1 MPLARVRPAV
11 ESSRGMDP
19 NPSASSSVSSHQR
32 WAHLRFSVVGPLLA
46 SPPAPGQ
53 LRVRLRALADQSWRH
68 PASGE
73 WVHFGVSTI
82 ERWYYCALRAKQDPV
97 GVLQRRVRKDAGAFR
112 AIAAA
117 LAEKLTAQYR
127 AHPQWSYQL
136 HADNLAAVVEKEPAL
151 GTCPAYASVRRFL
164 KAHGLFPRT
173 RRGPV
178 HSPGAQAAEIR
189 FATREVRSYQSEQV
203 NALWHLDFHHGKVR
217 VLLSD
222 GQWGYPLL
230 FGVLDDRS
238 RLCCHLQWYLS
249 EGAEEL
255 CHGLSQALLKR
266 ALPRALMTDNGSA
279 MLAAET
285 TQGLA
290 RLGMLHE
297 TTLPYSP
304 YQNGKQENF
313 WSQIEGRL
321 LPLLEG
327 VADLSLRALN
337 DATQAWVEMEYN
349 RKEHSELGQSPLAA
363 YQATKDVGR
372 PAPDAAA
379 VALAFTAEA
388 SRTQRRSDGTFT
400 LGGVRFEV
408 PSRYG
413 HLERLHLRAAAWDL
427 RQVHLVDPKTGVA
440 LCRLYP
446 LDKHRNAEGRRATRV
461 APLDAAPVAPTG
473 VAPLLQKLI
482 AQYAATG
489 LPPAY
494 LPQAQRKD
502 HA

>member
-1 MPLARVRPAV
+1 
-11 ESSRGMDP
+11 MDP
-19 NPSASSSVSSHQR
+19 NPPATSTPIALPAR

-46 SPPAPGQ
+46 SPPTRGQ
-53 LRVRLRALADQSWRH
+53 LRARLRALADQAWRH
-68 PASGE
+68 PTRGD

-82 ERWYYCALRAKQDPV
+82 ERWYYRALQAKQDPV
-97 GVLQRRVRKDAGAFR
+97 GVLRRQVRRDAGTFTAMP
-112 AIAAA
+112 AA
-117 LAEKLTAQYR
+117 LGEKLVAQYR

-136 HADNLAAVVEKEPAL
+136 QADNLAAVATKEPAL
-151 GTCPAYASVRRFL
+151 GPCPGYTCVRRFL
-164 KAHGLFPRT
+164 KAHGLFPRP

-178 HSPGAQAAEIR
+178 HRPGAQAAEAR
-189 FATREVRSYQSEQV
+189 FGGREIRSYQSEQV

-217 VLLSD
+217 VLLAD

-230 FGVLDDRS
+230 LGVLDDRS
-238 RLCCHLQWYLS
+238 RLCCHLQWYLH

-255 CHGLSQALLKR
+255 CHGLMQALLKR
-266 ALPRALMTDNGSA
+266 ALPRALMSDNGSA

-290 RLGMLHE
+290 RLGILHE

-313 WSQIEGRL
+313 WGQIEGRL
-321 LPLLEG
+321 LPMLEG
-327 VADLSLRALN
+327 VADLSLRHLN

-363 YQATKDVGR
+363 YQQAPDVGR

-379 VALAFTAEA
+379 VALSFTAELI
-388 SRTQRRSDGTFT
+388 RTQRRSDGTLT
-400 LGGVRFEV
+400 VAGVRFEV

-413 HLERLHLRAAAWDL
+413 HLERLHLRVASWDL
-427 RQVHLVDPKTGVA
+427 SQVHLVDPKTGVL
-440 LCRLYP
+440 LCRLFP
-446 LDKHRNAEGRRATRV
+446 LDKHRNAAGRRATRV
-461 APLDAAPVAPTG
+461 SPVETTPIPPTG
-473 VAPLLQKLI
+473 MAPLLEQLI

-494 LPQAQRKD
+494 LPKAEVSS
-502 HA
+502 

>member
-1 MPLARVRPAV
+1 
-11 ESSRGMDP
+11 MDP
-19 NPSASSSVSSHQR
+19 NLTTVSPSVHSPER

-46 SPPAPGQ
+46 SPPPRGQ
-53 LRVRLRALADQSWRH
+53 LHGRLRALADQAWRH
-68 PASGE
+68 PTSGA

-82 ERWYYCALRAKQDPV
+82 ERWYYRALQAKQDPV
-97 GVLQRRVRKDAGAFR
+97 GALRRQVRMDAGGFT
-112 AIAAA
+112 AIAPA

-136 HADNLAAVVEKEPAL
+136 HADNLAAVVEKESAL
-151 GTCPAYASVRRFL
+151 GTCPGYACVRRFM
-164 KAHGLFPRT
+164 KAHGLFPRR

-178 HSPGAQAAEIR
+178 HSPGAQAAEAR
-189 FATREVRSYQSEQV
+189 FASREIRSYQSEQV

-230 FGVLDDRS
+230 LGVLDDRS

-255 CHGLSQALLKR
+255 CHGLAQALLKR
-266 ALPRALMTDNGSA
+266 SVPRALMTDNGGA

-290 RLGMLHE
+290 RLGILHE

-304 YQNGKQENF
+304 YQNGKQEKF
-313 WSQIEGRL
+313 WTQIEGRL
-321 LPLLEG
+321 LPMLEG
-327 VADLSLRALN
+327 VADLSLRQLN

-363 YQATKDVGR
+363 YQQAPDVGR

-379 VALAFTAEA
+379 VTLCFTAEVG
-388 SRTQRRSDGTFT
+388 RTQRRSDGTLT
-400 LGGVRFEV
+400 VGGVRFEV
-408 PSRYG
+408 PARYG
-413 HLERLHLRAAAWDL
+413 HLERLHLRVASWDL
-427 RQVHLVDPKTGVA
+427 RQVQRVDPKTGVV
-440 LCRLYP
+440 LCRLFP
-446 LDKHRNAEGRRATRV
+446 IDKHRNAEGRRATRV
-461 APLDAAPVAPTG
+461 APLDAVPAAPTG

-494 LPQAQRKD
+494 LPKAERED
-502 HA
+502 RS